1 MRNKILIIFLSILL
15 IGCINSKKQ
24 VKEEKDDFDLWL
36 VKAQEYTNK
45 EKYMKAIDL
54 LNEAMIK
61 FSDTEVLTINYNI
74 GFNYYKLKKY
84 GEAKRYLNRVTNLFE
99 TAGYSQ
105 VQISEYRKF
114 VILSNILL
122 EKIDENKKNIKDPY
136 HIKEEMKD
144 KKKIR
149 AKKE

>member
-24 VKEEKDDFDLWL
+24 VKEEKDDFYLWL